1 MKKRILSLLL
11 ILCMAVTLLPTA
23 VFAEDATGKL
33 IPAGGAKIGETVY
46 QTLEAAVTAAAS
58 GDTIVLGEGNYTLY
72 NVSSEGH
79 TKGKDLTLRVRELI
93 RPTGI
98 LVQTQLRKALMENMT
113 AITVSTVQRQ
123 LHSGI

>member
-46 QTLEAAVTAAAS
+46 
-58 GDTIVLGEGNYTLY
+58 
-72 NVSSEGH
+72 H
-79 TKGKDLTLRVRELI
+79 TKI
-93 RPTGI
+93 
-98 LVQTQLRKALMENMT
+98 
-113 AITVSTVQRQ
+113 
-123 LHSGI
+123 

>member
-46 QTLEAAVTAAAS
+46 QTLEAAVTAA
-58 GDTIVLGEGNYTLY
+58 
-72 NVSSEGH
+72 
-79 TKGKDLTLRVRELI
+79 
-93 RPTGI
+93 
-98 LVQTQLRKALMENMT
+98 
-113 AITVSTVQRQ
+113 QRQ
-123 LHSGI
+123 AEIPSNWARVNTRCTRRTL

>member
-46 QTLEAAVTAAAS
+46 QIPSNWARVNTRCTRRTL
-58 GDTIVLGEGNYTLY
+58 
-72 NVSSEGH
+72 
-79 TKGKDLTLRVRELI
+79 
-93 RPTGI
+93 
-98 LVQTQLRKALMENMT
+98 
-113 AITVSTVQRQ
+113 
-123 LHSGI
+123 